1 MSDIFTSI
9 IDETLT
15 AQAYLICI
23 ASALA
28 CGLITAFSALYKSRI
43 SKGFFISLVLLPVI
57 VATVITMVNGNI
69 GTGVAVMGAFS
80 LVRFRSAAGKAKDIV
95 LIFIAMSAGLTCAAG
110 YVVIALMFTAL
121 VCAIM
126 LVLSSFTFRNECT
139 LDLKI
144 TVPESLNYCD
154 AFNDLFEKYTSECR
168 FVGAKTTAMGSLYR
182 LSYNVRLKNSAAI
195 KEFMDD
201 IRCRN
206 GNLEVMISESVAPA
220 DEL

>member
-9 IDETLT
+9 IGETLT
-15 AQAYLICI
+15 AQVYLICI
-23 ASALA
+23 AAALA
-28 CGLITAFSALYKSRI
+28 CGLITAFAALYKSRI

-95 LIFIAMSAGLTCAAG
+95 LIFIAMTAGLACAAG

-126 LVLSSFTFRNECT
+126 LVLSSFTFRNERT

-144 TVPESLNYCD
+144 TVPESLNYC

>member
-1 MSDIFTSI
+1 MTDIFTSI
-9 IDETLT
+9 IGEIFTT
-15 AQAYLICI
+15 KNYLVCI
-23 ASALA
+23 AAALV
-28 CGLITAFSALYKSRI
+28 CGLITAFAALYKSRI
-43 SKGFFISLVLLPVI
+43 SKGFFTSLVILPVI

-80 LVRFRSAAGKAKDIV
+80 LVRFRSTAGKAKDIV
-95 LIFIAMSAGLTCAAG
+95 SIFITMTAGLTCAAG
-110 YVVIALMFTAL
+110 YVALSLLFTVL

-126 LVLSSFTFRNECT
+126 LALSSFTFRNERT

-182 LSYNVRLKNSAAI
+182 LSYNVQLKNSAAI